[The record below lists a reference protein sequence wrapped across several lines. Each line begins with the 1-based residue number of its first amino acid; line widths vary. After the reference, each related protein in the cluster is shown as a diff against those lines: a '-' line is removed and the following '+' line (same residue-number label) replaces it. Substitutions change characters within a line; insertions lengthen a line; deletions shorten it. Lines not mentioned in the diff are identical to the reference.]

1 MACMCLVF
9 ASCKDDDSKKISSNH
24 RKVVSILSDDGQKVD
39 FRYDKEG
46 RISEICYILEA
57 SDLYKCNYTFSQNK
71 LLREDYDISSEGL
84 YFKIENSNGPVLPGG
99 IVGPVDPVGLVGS
112 YITVSVGRY
121 ITANSTEKK
130 KTYESTFIIRDN
142 EYICDD
148 FVIDLPNGDG
158 VYKLNY
164 YGGEGTFTLHNGN
177 VIKINFSDKQY
188 DKCEC
193 DYRTDVVNPFTDI
206 NIIAALDGLSN
217 IFGDGNFLLPL
228 CKNMPSI
235 VIEDNG
241 RDFFNSFKYKCTD
254 DGYPLIMERTFT
266 AKEGGPGGQ
275 DYVSTDRFYFTYDDG
290 TKAEPTFFKIN
301 VNDYI
306 YSRGPEV
313 LTQEALS
320 RLSSLYQDEIVLSSG
335 AKPQPINE
343 KDLPTWAQEL
353 LNAPWVRCYPEG
365 YELTLR
371 GCGPWTENG
380 KVVCTI
386 DDYTFVVDSDR
397 NLYHSCPGKELV
409 Y

>member
-1 MACMCLVF
+1 MKTKLLLMACMCLVF

-24 RKVVSILSDDGQKVD
+24 RKVVSILSDGEKVD

-46 RISEICYILEA
+46 RISEICYIRAVSGFLFK
-57 SDLYKCNYTFSQNK
+57 DNYTFSQNK
-71 LLREDYDISSEGL
+71 LLQEDYDISSEDL
-84 YFKIENSNGPVLPGG
+84 YFKIENSN
-99 IVGPVDPVGLVGS
+99 GPVDPVGLVGS
-112 YITVSVGRY
+112 YITVPVGRY

-130 KTYESTFIIRDN
+130 KTYERTFIIRDN

-158 VYKLNY
+158 VYKLNS
-164 YGGEGTFTLHNGN
+164 GGEGTFTLHNGN

-188 DKCEC
+188 YEC

-206 NIIAALDGLSN
+206 NIIAAFDRLDN

-235 VIEDNG
+235 VIYKVRE
-241 RDFFNSFKYKCTD
+241 FYSFKYKCTD
-254 DGYPLIMERTFT
+254 DGYPLIMECTYT
-266 AKEGGPGGQ
+266 VKEGGAGGQ
-275 DYVSTDRFYFTYDDG
+275 DYVRTDRFYFTYDDG

-306 YSRGPEV
+306 YSRGPKV

-320 RLSSLYQDEIVLSSG
+320 RLSSYQDELVLSSG
-335 AKPQPINE
+335 AKPQPIKE

-353 LNAPWVRCYPEG
+353 LNAPWVRCYSEG
-365 YELTLR
+365 YKLTLR

-380 KVVCTI
+380 KVVCTT
-386 DDYTFVVDSDR
+386 DDYTFVADSDR
-397 NLYHSCPGKELV
+397 NLYNSCPGK
-409 Y
+409 YGY

>member
-1 MACMCLVF
+1 MCLVF

-46 RISEICYILEA
+46 RISEICYTSGFSSGLFK
-57 SDLYKCNYTFSQNK
+57 DNYTFSQNK
-71 LLREDYDISSEGL
+71 LLREDYDISSEEL

-112 YITVSVGRY
+112 YITVHVGSY

-164 YGGEGTFTLHNGN
+164 GSEGTFTLHNGN

-188 DKCEC
+188 YECEC

-206 NIIAALDGLSN
+206 NIIAAFDKLDN
-217 IFGDGNFLLPL
+217 IFGGVNFLLPL

-235 VIEDNG
+235 GIYQVREFYSFRYIH
-241 RDFFNSFKYKCTD
+241 SFKYKCTD
-254 DGYPLIMERTFT
+254 DGYPLIMECTYT
-266 AKEGGPGGQ
+266 AKEGGAGDQ
-275 DYVSTDRFYFTYDDG
+275 DYVRTDRLYFTYDDG

-306 YSRGPEV
+306 YSWGPEV

-353 LNAPWVRCYPEG
+353 LNAPWVRCYSEG

-371 GCGPWTENG
+371 GCEPWTENG
-380 KVVCTI
+380 KVVCTT

-397 NLYHSCPGKELV
+397 NLYHSCPGKK
-409 Y
+409 